1 MSYYIIMISRI
12 KEASKQL
19 VNMIKMVTPIILG
32 VVLLIGLA
40 NTAIPRSF
48 YANIFTG
55 ISTIDSVIVSV
66 IGSVAAGSPITSYI
80 IGSELLDNG
89 VSLVAVVAFILAWV
103 TVGVIQFP
111 AESLMLGR
119 RFALAR
125 NLTAFFTAI
134 IISLL
139 TVSTLWLIR

>member
-1 MSYYIIMISRI
+1 M
-12 KEASKQL
+12 
-19 VNMIKMVTPIILG
+19 PIILG

-40 NTAIPRSF
+40 NAAIPRSF

-55 ISTIDSVIVSV
+55 LGVIDSV
-66 IGSVAAGSPITSYI
+66 IGSVIGSIAAGSPITSYL
-80 IGSELLDNG
+80 IGSELLENG

-119 RFALAR
+119 KFALTR

-139 TVSTLWLIR
+139 TVSTLWLIQ